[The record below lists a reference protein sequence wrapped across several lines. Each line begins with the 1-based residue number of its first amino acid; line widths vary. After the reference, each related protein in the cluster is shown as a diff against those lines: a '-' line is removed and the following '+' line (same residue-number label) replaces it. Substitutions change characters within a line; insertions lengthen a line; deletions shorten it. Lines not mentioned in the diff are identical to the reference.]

1 MPNAILTTIAISAS
15 SLLFVTAVSSETLP
29 SVVNSTDVI
38 SSTDVNLFVS
48 PNIPDALE
56 LAGEV
61 VPIHGFGV
69 RERLDKELIVN
80 TYRHSSTILY
90 LKKSSRWFPV
100 IEEIL
105 KEEGVPNDFKY
116 LAVIESGLSQVVSP
130 AGASGFWQ
138 FMKKTAPE
146 YGLEV
151 SPSVDERYDVA
162 KSTRAACQYLK
173 ESYTH
178 FGSWSL
184 AAASYNMGQYGVEK
198 RLDEQSVDNYW
209 DLHLNKETGR
219 YVYRMLAIKEVMSSP
234 VKYGFHISP
243 ENMYFPH
250 EVRELEVSEN
260 ISNLN
265 DFALENGSNLKELK
279 ALNPWLR
286 KGYLT
291 VKPGKTYFISLP
303 KIVTE

>member
-1 MPNAILTTIAISAS
+1 MPNPILTTLVISAS
-15 SLLFVTAVSSETLP
+15 SLLFVTAVSSDTLP
-29 SVVNSTDVI
+29 SVV
-38 SSTDVNLFVS
+38 SSTDVTVFVS

-151 SPSVDERYDVA
+151 SASVDERYDVE

-173 ESYTH
+173 ESYTR

-184 AAASYNMGQYGVEK
+184 AAASYNMGQYGLEK
-198 RLDEQSVDNYW
+198 RLEEQSVDNYW
-209 DLHLNKETGR
+209 DLHLNSETGR

-243 ENMYFPH
+243 ENMYLPH
-250 EVRELEVSEN
+250 EVREFEVSEN

-291 VKPGKTYFISLP
+291 VKPGKTYVISLP

>member
-1 MPNAILTTIAISAS
+1 MSNAILSTIALSAS
-15 SLLFVTAVSSETLP
+15 SLLFVTSVSSESLT
-29 SVVNSTDVI
+29 SVVNA
-38 SSTDVNLFVS
+38 TDVNVFVS

-56 LAGEV
+56 LAGEI

-69 RERLDKELIVN
+69 RESLDKELIVN
-80 TYRHSSTILY
+80 TYRHSSTIMY

-151 SPSVDERYDVA
+151 SASVDERYDVE

-173 ESYTH
+173 ESYTR

-184 AAASYNMGQYGVEK
+184 AAASYNMGQYGLEK
-198 RLDEQSVDNYW
+198 RLEEQSVDNYW
-209 DLHLNKETGR
+209 DLHLNSETGR
-219 YVYRMLAIKEVMSSP
+219 YVYRMLAIKEVMSLP
-234 VKYGFHISP
+234 VKYGFYISS
-243 ENMYFPH
+243 ENLYLPH
-250 EVRELEVSEN
+250 EVRELEVSAN

-303 KIVTE
+303 KIVIE

>member
-1 MPNAILTTIAISAS
+1 MSNAILSTIALSAS
-15 SLLFVTAVSSETLP
+15 SLLFVTSVSSESLT
-29 SVVNSTDVI
+29 SVVNA
-38 SSTDVNLFVS
+38 TDVNVFVS

-56 LAGEV
+56 LAGEI

-69 RERLDKELIVN
+69 RESLDKELIIN
-80 TYRHSSTILY
+80 TYRHSSTIMY

-151 SPSVDERYDVA
+151 SASVDERYDVE

-173 ESYTH
+173 ESYTR

-184 AAASYNMGQYGVEK
+184 AAASYNMGQYGLEK
-198 RLDEQSVDNYW
+198 RLEEQSVDNYW
-209 DLHLNKETGR
+209 DLHLNSETGR
-219 YVYRMLAIKEVMSSP
+219 YVYRMLAIKEVMSLP
-234 VKYGFHISP
+234 VKYGFYISS
-243 ENMYFPH
+243 ENLYLPH
-250 EVRELEVSEN
+250 EVRELEVSAN

-291 VKPGKTYFISLP
+291 VQPGKTYVISLP

>member
-1 MPNAILTTIAISAS
+1 MPNAILSTIAIAAS
-15 SLLFVTAVSSETLP
+15 SLLFVTSVSSETLP
-29 SVVNSTDVI
+29 SVVNQTAVVNTTDV
-38 SSTDVNLFVS
+38 SVFVS

-56 LAGEV
+56 LAGEL
-61 VPIHGFGV
+61 VPIDGFGV
-69 RERLDKELIVN
+69 RESLDKELIVN

-100 IEEIL
+100 IEKIL

-151 SPSVDERYDVA
+151 SASVDERYDVE

-173 ESYTH
+173 ESYIR

-184 AAASYNMGQYGVEK
+184 AAASYNMGPYGVEK

-209 DLHLNKETGR
+209 DLHLNSETGR

-234 VKYGFHISP
+234 VKYGFNISS
-243 ENMYFPH
+243 ENLYLPH

-260 ISNLN
+260 IINLN

>member
-1 MPNAILTTIAISAS
+1 MPNPILTTLVISAS
-15 SLLFVTAVSSETLP
+15 SLLFVTAVSSDTLP
-29 SVVNSTDVI
+29 SVV
-38 SSTDVNLFVS
+38 SSTDVTVFVS

-151 SPSVDERYDVA
+151 STSVDERYDVE

-173 ESYTH
+173 ESHTH

-184 AAASYNMGQYGVEK
+184 AAASYNMGQYGVEQ

-209 DLHLNKETGR
+209 DLHLNSETGR

-243 ENMYFPH
+243 ENMYLPH
-250 EVRELEVSEN
+250 EVRE
-260 ISNLN
+260 
-265 DFALENGSNLKELK
+265 F
-279 ALNPWLR
+279 
-286 KGYLT
+286 
-291 VKPGKTYFISLP
+291 
-303 KIVTE
+303 

>member
-1 MPNAILTTIAISAS
+1 MPKAILTTIALCAL
-15 SLLFVTAVSSETLP
+15 SLLLVTSVSSETLP
-29 SVVNSTDVI
+29 SIVQTSDDSV
-38 SSTDVNLFVS
+38 FVS
-48 PNIPDALE
+48 PDIPEALE

-61 VPIHGFGV
+61 VPMNGFGV
-69 RERLDKELIVN
+69 RESLDRELIVN

-90 LKKSSRWFPV
+90 LKKSTRWFPV

-151 SPSVDERYDVA
+151 SASVDERYDVE

-173 ESYTH
+173 ESYTR

-198 RLDEQSVDNYW
+198 RLEEQSVDNYW
-209 DLHLNKETGR
+209 ALHLNSETGR

-243 ENMYFPH
+243 ENLYLPH
-250 EVRELEVSEN
+250 EVRELEVSAN

>member
-1 MPNAILTTIAISAS
+1 MSNAILSTIALSAS
-15 SLLFVTAVSSETLP
+15 SLLFVTSVSSESLT
-29 SVVNSTDVI
+29 SVVNA
-38 SSTDVNLFVS
+38 TDVNVFVS

-56 LAGEV
+56 LAGEI

-69 RERLDKELIVN
+69 RESLDKELIVN
-80 TYRHSSTILY
+80 TYRHSSTIMY

-151 SPSVDERYDVA
+151 STSVDERYDVE

-173 ESYTH
+173 ESHTH

-184 AAASYNMGQYGVEK
+184 AAASYNMGQYGVEQ

-209 DLHLNKETGR
+209 DLHLNSETGR

-243 ENMYFPH
+243 ENMYLPH
-250 EVRELEVSEN
+250 EVREFEVSEN

-291 VKPGKTYFISLP
+291 VKPGKTYVISLP

>member
-1 MPNAILTTIAISAS
+1 MSNAILSTIALSAS
-15 SLLFVTAVSSETLP
+15 SLLFVTSVSSESLT
-29 SVVNSTDVI
+29 SVVNA
-38 SSTDVNLFVS
+38 TDVNVFVS

-56 LAGEV
+56 LAGEI

-69 RERLDKELIVN
+69 RESLDKELIVN
-80 TYRHSSTILY
+80 TYRHSSTIMY

-151 SPSVDERYDVA
+151 SASVDERYDVE

-173 ESYTH
+173 ESYTR

-198 RLDEQSVDNYW
+198 RLEEQSVDNYW
-209 DLHLNKETGR
+209 ALHLNSETGR

-243 ENMYFPH
+243 ENLYLPH
-250 EVRELEVSEN
+250 EVRELEVSAN

-303 KIVTE
+303 KIVIE

>member
-1 MPNAILTTIAISAS
+1 MPNAILSTIALSAS
-15 SLLFVTAVSSETLP
+15 SLLFVTSVSSESLT
-29 SVVNSTDVI
+29 SIVNA
-38 SSTDVNLFVS
+38 TDVNVFVS

-56 LAGEV
+56 LAGEI

-69 RERLDKELIVN
+69 RESLDKELIVN
-80 TYRHSSTILY
+80 TYRHSSTIMY

-105 KEEGVPNDFKY
+105 EEEGVPNDFKY

-146 YGLEV
+146 YDLEV
-151 SPSVDERYDVA
+151 SASVDERYDVE

-173 ESYTH
+173 ESYTR

-198 RLDEQSVDNYW
+198 RLEEQSVDNYW
-209 DLHLNKETGR
+209 ALHLNSETGR

-243 ENMYFPH
+243 ENLYLPH
-250 EVRELEVSEN
+250 EVRELEVSAN

>member
-1 MPNAILTTIAISAS
+1 MSNAILSTIALSAS
-15 SLLFVTAVSSETLP
+15 SLLFVTSVSSESLT
-29 SVVNSTDVI
+29 SVVNA
-38 SSTDVNLFVS
+38 TDVNVFVS

-56 LAGEV
+56 LAGEI

-69 RERLDKELIVN
+69 RESLDKELIVN
-80 TYRHSSTILY
+80 TYRHSSTIMY

-151 SPSVDERYDVA
+151 SASVDERYDVE

-173 ESYTH
+173 ESYTR

-198 RLDEQSVDNYW
+198 RLEEQSVDNYW
-209 DLHLNKETGR
+209 ALHLNSETGR

-243 ENMYFPH
+243 ENLYLPH
-250 EVRELEVSEN
+250 EVRELEVSAN

-265 DFALENGSNLKELK
+265 DFALENGSNLKQLK

-303 KIVTE
+303 KIVIE

>member
-1 MPNAILTTIAISAS
+1 MSNAILSTIALSAS
-15 SLLFVTAVSSETLP
+15 SLLFVTSVSSESLT
-29 SVVNSTDVI
+29 SVVNA
-38 SSTDVNLFVS
+38 TDVNVFVS

-56 LAGEV
+56 LAGEI

-69 RERLDKELIVN
+69 RESLDKELIVN
-80 TYRHSSTILY
+80 TYRHSSTIMY

-105 KEEGVPNDFKY
+105 EEEGVPNDFKY

-151 SPSVDERYDVA
+151 SASVDERYDVE

-173 ESYTH
+173 ESYTR

-198 RLDEQSVDNYW
+198 RLEEQSVDNYW
-209 DLHLNKETGR
+209 ALHLNSETGR

-243 ENMYFPH
+243 ENLYLPH
-250 EVRELEVSEN
+250 EVRELEVSAN

-303 KIVTE
+303 KIVIE

>member
-1 MPNAILTTIAISAS
+1 MSNAILSTIALSAS
-15 SLLFVTAVSSETLP
+15 SLLFVTSVSSESLT
-29 SVVNSTDVI
+29 SVVNA
-38 SSTDVNLFVS
+38 TDVNVFVS

-56 LAGEV
+56 LAGEI

-69 RERLDKELIVN
+69 RESLDKELIVN

-151 SPSVDERYDVA
+151 STSVDERYDVE

-173 ESYTH
+173 ESHTH

-209 DLHLNKETGR
+209 DLHLNSETGR

-243 ENMYFPH
+243 ANMYLPH
-250 EVRELEVSEN
+250 EVREFEVSEN

-291 VKPGKTYFISLP
+291 VKPGKTYVISLP

>member
-1 MPNAILTTIAISAS
+1 MPKAILTTIALCAL
-15 SLLFVTAVSSETLP
+15 SLLLVTSVSSETLP
-29 SVVNSTDVI
+29 SVVQTSDDSV
-38 SSTDVNLFVS
+38 FVS
-48 PNIPDALE
+48 PDIPEALE

-61 VPIHGFGV
+61 VPMNGFGV
-69 RERLDKELIVN
+69 RESLDRELIVN

-90 LKKSSRWFPV
+90 LKKSTRWFPV

-151 SPSVDERYDVA
+151 SASVDERYDVE

-173 ESYTH
+173 ESHTH

-209 DLHLNKETGR
+209 DLHLNSETGR

-243 ENMYFPH
+243 ENMYLPH
-250 EVRELEVSEN
+250 EVREFEVSEN
-260 ISNLN
+260 ISNLSA
-265 DFALENGSNLKELK
+265 FALENGSNLKELK

-286 KGYLT
+286 QEYLT
-291 VKPGKTYFISLP
+291 VKPGKTYVISLP

>member
-1 MPNAILTTIAISAS
+1 MPNAILSTIALSAS
-15 SLLFVTAVSSETLP
+15 SLLFVTSVSSESLT
-29 SVVNSTDVI
+29 SVVNA
-38 SSTDVNLFVS
+38 TDVNVFVS

-56 LAGEV
+56 LAGEI

-69 RERLDKELIVN
+69 RESLDKELIVN
-80 TYRHSSTILY
+80 TYRHSSTIMY

-151 SPSVDERYDVA
+151 STSVDERYDVE

-173 ESYTH
+173 ESHTH

-184 AAASYNMGQYGVEK
+184 AAASYNMGQYGVEQ

-209 DLHLNKETGR
+209 DLHLNSETGR

-243 ENMYFPH
+243 ENMYLPH
-250 EVRELEVSEN
+250 EVREFEVSEN

-291 VKPGKTYFISLP
+291 VKPGKTYVISLP

>member
-69 RERLDKELIVN
+69 RESLDKELIVN

-105 KEEGVPNDFKY
+105 NEEGVPNDFKY

-151 SPSVDERYDVA
+151 SASVDERYDVE

-173 ESYTH
+173 KSHTR
-178 FGSWSL
+178 FGNWSL
-184 AAASYNMGQYGVEK
+184 AAAAYNMGKYGVEK

-209 DLHLNKETGR
+209 DLHLNSETGR

-243 ENMYFPH
+243 ENMYLPH
-250 EVRELEVSEN
+250 EVREFEVSEN

-291 VKPGKTYFISLP
+291 VKPGKTYVISLP

>member
-1 MPNAILTTIAISAS
+1 MSNAILSTIALSAS
-15 SLLFVTAVSSETLP
+15 SLLFVTSVSSESLT
-29 SVVNSTDVI
+29 SVVNA
-38 SSTDVNLFVS
+38 TDVNVFVS

-56 LAGEV
+56 LAGEI

-69 RERLDKELIVN
+69 RESLDKELIVN
-80 TYRHSSTILY
+80 TYRHSSTIMY

-151 SPSVDERYDVA
+151 SASVDERYDVE

-173 ESYTH
+173 KSHTR
-178 FGSWSL
+178 FGNWSL
-184 AAASYNMGQYGVEK
+184 AAAAYNMGKYGVEK

-209 DLHLNKETGR
+209 DLHLNSETAR

-243 ENMYFPH
+243 ENMYLPH
-250 EVRELEVSEN
+250 EVREFEVSEN
-260 ISNLN
+260 ISNLSA
-265 DFALENGSNLKELK
+265 FALENGSNLKELK

-286 KGYLT
+286 EEYLT
-291 VKPGKTYFISLP
+291 VKPGKTYVISLP

>member
-1 MPNAILTTIAISAS
+1 MPNTILSTIAIAAS
-15 SLLFVTAVSSETLP
+15 SLLFVASVSSEKSP
-29 SVVNSTDVI
+29 SVVNATDV
-38 SSTDVNLFVS
+38 SVFVS
-48 PNIPDALE
+48 PTIPDAPE
-56 LAGEV
+56 LAGER
-61 VPIHGFGV
+61 VPIDGFGV
-69 RERLDKELIVN
+69 RESLDKELIVN

-90 LKKSSRWFPV
+90 LKKSARWFPV

-151 SPSVDERYDVA
+151 SASVDERYDVE

-173 ESYTH
+173 ESYTR

-209 DLHLNKETGR
+209 DLHLNSETAR

-243 ENMYFPH
+243 ENMYLPH
-250 EVRELEVSEN
+250 EVREFEVSEN
-260 ISNLN
+260 ISNLSA
-265 DFALENGSNLKELK
+265 FALENGSNLKELK

-286 KGYLT
+286 EEYLT
-291 VKPGKTYFISLP
+291 VKPGKTYVISLP

>member
-1 MPNAILTTIAISAS
+1 MPNTILSTIAIAAS
-15 SLLFVTAVSSETLP
+15 SVLFVTSVSSETLP
-29 SVVNSTDVI
+29 SVVQTTEVSV
-38 SSTDVNLFVS
+38 FVS
-48 PNIPDALE
+48 PTIPDALE
-56 LAGEV
+56 LAGER
-61 VPIHGFGV
+61 VPIDGFGV
-69 RERLDKELIVN
+69 RESLDKELIVN

-90 LKKSSRWFPV
+90 LKKSARWFPV

-151 SPSVDERYDVA
+151 SASVDERYDVE

-173 ESYTH
+173 ESYIR

-184 AAASYNMGQYGVEK
+184 AAASYNMGQHGVEK
-198 RLDEQSVDNYW
+198 CLDEQSVDNYW
-209 DLHLNKETGR
+209 DLHLNSETGR

-234 VKYGFHISP
+234 VTYGFHISSDGL
-243 ENMYFPH
+243 YLPH
-250 EVRELEVSEN
+250 DVREIEVSEN

-265 DFALENGSNLKELK
+265 DFALKNGSNLKEIK

-291 VKPGKTYFISLP
+291 VKPGKTYVISLP

>member
-1 MPNAILTTIAISAS
+1 MPNAILSTIALSAS
-15 SLLFVTAVSSETLP
+15 SLLFVTSVSSESLT
-29 SVVNSTDVI
+29 SIVNA
-38 SSTDVNLFVS
+38 TDVNVFVS

-69 RERLDKELIVN
+69 RESLDKELIVN
-80 TYRHSSTILY
+80 TYRHSSTIMY

-105 KEEGVPNDFKY
+105 EEEGVPNDFKY

-151 SPSVDERYDVA
+151 SASVDERYDVE

-173 ESYTH
+173 ESYTR

-198 RLDEQSVDNYW
+198 RLEEQSVDNYW
-209 DLHLNKETGR
+209 ALHLNSETGR

-243 ENMYFPH
+243 ENLYLPH
-250 EVRELEVSEN
+250 EVRELEVSAN